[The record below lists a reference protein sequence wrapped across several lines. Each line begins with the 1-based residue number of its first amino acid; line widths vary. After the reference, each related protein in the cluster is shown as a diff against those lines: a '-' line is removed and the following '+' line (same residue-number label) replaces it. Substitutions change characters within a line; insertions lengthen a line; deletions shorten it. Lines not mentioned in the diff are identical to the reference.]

1 MCREGWK
8 GARIIKRADYMVVM
22 RSAFWTHGWWVC
34 KRSSSLWVS
43 KVRFRELFC
52 YRRLFSSE
60 CHSRLWI
67 SLGSLLP
74 SMHCVMTLPRSQD
87 IIHVIT
93 GYKPVTYCLGYIYQ
107 PEIGWGLVPC
117 SGTVQRI
124 KRARLRNNCDLLF
137 PLRNSYCLCLFMKDR
152 FFPHEMLP

>member
-1 MCREGWK
+1 
-8 GARIIKRADYMVVM
+8 MVVM

-87 IIHVIT
+87 LIHVIT
-93 GYKPVTYCLGYIYQ
+93 GYKPVTYCLGYIYNPYIPCIQLIQ